1 MGRLV
6 LVLWAALVSTELARA
21 DVWPSKGRGARS
33 AHSSALERTTQNL
46 SCFQCFKVNSWSLC
60 KPTVCPAT
68 AQVCV
73 SNEVFLL
80 RSESVQLPRLGPHP
94 PPTRSRIRIL
104 ISKRCAVRC
113 PNSNSEFEWSSSPEL
128 RGRIVRR
135 CCSGQLC
142 NSAPAVLEIP
152 WALFR
157 WLLLQVALAW
167 VSSGPC
173 CEDLPCTPS

>member
-6 LVLWAALVSTELARA
+6 LALWAALVSTELARA
-21 DVWPSKGRGARS
+21 DVWP
-33 AHSSALERTTQNL
+33 TQNL

-60 KPTVCPAT
+60 KPTVCPTT

-80 RSESVQLPRLGPHP
+80 R
-94 PPTRSRIRIL
+94 RSRIRIL

-157 WLLLQVALAW
+157 WLLLQVGLGVFWAL
-167 VSSGPC
+167 
-173 CEDLPCTPS
+173 L

>member
-6 LVLWAALVSTELARA
+6 LALWAALVSAELSRA
-21 DVWPSKGRGARS
+21 DVWPSQGRGVRS
-33 AHSSALERTTQNL
+33 AHGSALARTSQNL

-60 KPTVCPAT
+60 QPAVCPAT

-80 RSESVQLPRLGPHP
+80 R
-94 PPTRSRIRIL
+94 RSRVRIR

-142 NSAPAVLEIP
+142 NSAPAVWEIP

-157 WLLLQVALAW
+157 WLLLPVALAW

-173 CEDLPCTPS
+173 CEDVPRTPW